1 MDFWTIPDRNSSGG
15 YSFPGGIHTYY
26 SQVVIFWT
34 TEKYIN
40 IVVTVVVVCIQQ
52 HTMIQY
58 SKAVD
63 TGESINDKL
72 EAESYKRVQG
82 RVIWF

>member
-1 MDFWTIPDRNSSGG
+1 
-15 YSFPGGIHTYY
+15 
-26 SQVVIFWT
+26 
-34 TEKYIN
+34 
-40 IVVTVVVVCIQQ
+40 
-52 HTMIQY
+52 MIQY
-58 SKAVD
+58 SEAVD